1 MAETDSADAESGF
14 EEDNSEVGATVIKF
28 VSRFVD
34 KVCTDSGVTE
44 GHIKALH
51 QMIPGEFKY
60 GYYQTFSSCKFVTLI
75 TFGYSFFE
83 KYIIVS

>member
-14 EEDNSEVGATVIKF
+14 EEDNSEVGANVIKF

-44 GHIKALH
+44 AHIKALH
-51 QMIPGEFKY
+51 QMIPGMIYVFCLVCY
-60 GYYQTFSSCKFVTLI
+60 ILTLHLLI
-75 TFGYSFFE
+75 DISPFN
-83 KYIIVS
+83 

>member
-14 EEDNSEVGATVIKF
+14 EEDNSEVGANVIKF

-44 GHIKALH
+44 AHIKALH
-51 QMIPGEFKY
+51 QMIPGIF
-60 GYYQTFSSCKFVTLI
+60 FI
-75 TFGYSFFE
+75 YSIFYVCSLHLMVE
-83 KYIIVS
+83 N